1 MDLNKKKSGKKND
14 HYCYGQLKFGD
25 VQNQIR
31 NISLKTFFGNP
42 EFEIFCIRFDYEDQ
56 LIAAGCSDGTVKIFN
71 IATGEL
77 QCQYLLGK
85 LAFNLQGSSEGST
98 PTTSIRW
105 RKDSG
110 NKVKNVVIN
119 VNSDGSIMFWQA
131 QTGKQLHRMIEKNN
145 QILCMDLRIDGE
157 VFATSGKD
165 CKIRIYDEEKKE
177 IIHIFDSA
185 DYNQIG
191 HLNRVFS
198 LKFLEE
204 FPSTLLSC
212 GWDGNLVIWDLRDK
226 RSVGSIQGPNV
237 SGDSIDFRNGQ
248 ILTGSYRTN
257 NQLQLWDFGK
267 RSLITNIKWDSTD
280 SDNSY
285 IYSCQYSKINSDTI
299 LAGSSGNQEVKLFDI
314 NQNYEVSGWIRDLQE
329 GIYCVDYGNKSNKF
343 AFGGGEGVVYI
354 CQLNTY
360 K

>member
-1 MDLNKKKSGKKND
+1 MDNKYKQQEIHSFLDQHKKKGGKKND
-14 HYCYGQLKFGD
+14 QYCYGQLKFGD
-25 VQNQIR
+25 VQNKIR
-31 NISLKTFFGNP
+31 KISLKTFFGNP
-42 EFEIFCIRFDYEDQ
+42 EFEIFCIRFDFEDQ

-71 IATGEL
+71 IAT
-77 QCQYLLGK
+77 GK

-105 RKDSG
+105 RNDCA
-110 NKVKNVVIN
+110 NKVKSVVIN

-131 QTGKQLHRMIEKNN
+131 QTGKQLHRLIEKNN
-145 QILCMDLRIDGE
+145 QILCMDLRQDGE

-165 CKIRIYDEEKKE
+165 CKIRIYDDEKKE
-177 IIHIFDSA
+177 IIHTFDSA

-191 HLNRVFS
+191 HLNRVFA

-204 FPSTLLSC
+204 FPTTLLSC

-226 RSVGSIQGPNV
+226 RSVGSIQGPHV

-267 RSLITNIKWDSTD
+267 RSLIKNIQWDDKD

-285 IYSCQYSKINSDTI
+285 IYSCQFSKINGDTI
-299 LAGSSGNQEVKLFDI
+299 LAGSCGKQEEYIVLIMGI
-314 NQNYEVSGWIRDLQE
+314 NQTNLHLEVEKEWSTF
-329 GIYCVDYGNKSNKF
+329 VN
-343 AFGGGEGVVYI
+343 
-354 CQLNTY
+354 
-360 K
+360 